1 MAIKINSL
9 ELENVKRIKAVQLEP
24 SKDGLTI
31 IGGNNRQGKSSVL
44 DSIAWALGGNRY
56 KPSNPK
62 NDESVVDPY
71 LKVTLSNGLIVER
84 KGKNADLKVTD
95 PNGEK
100 AGQTLLDSF
109 ISQFAL
115 DIPKFMDASNLEK
128 GRMLLGLI
136 GLEENFQELVNQEQK
151 VYNERYEIGRIADQ
165 KKKYA
170 EELIEHQDVPKEK
183 ISAVDLIQK
192 QQEILA
198 RNGENQRKRDQ
209 LEQIRYEKKKAFE
222 KSESITKDIESLRN
236 QIRRLEEEKLM
247 YVTKYKTLIVDENQ
261 ASKTV
266 AQIQDEST
274 EEIINSINNI
284 EEINKKIEENAN
296 KYRAIKEAEDFKL
309 QYEELTEK
317 LNKVREEK
325 TALLKNANLPLNGLF
340 IEDGEL
346 TFNGQKWD
354 GMSGSEQLIVATSIV
369 KALNP
374 ECGFVLMDKLEQLDL
389 DTLKEFG
396 NWLEKQDL
404 QVIATRVSK
413 GEECS
418 VIIEDGK
425 ILSEKKAEI
434 PKKTWKAG
442 EF

>member
-1 MAIKINSL
+1 MTIKINSL
-9 ELENVKRIKAVQLEP
+9 ELENVKRIKAVQLKP
-24 SKDGLTI
+24 TQDGLTI

-56 KPSNPK
+56 KPTNPK

-136 GLEENFQELVNQEQK
+136 GLEENFQGLVNQEQK
-151 VYNERYEIGRIADQ
+151 IYNERYEIGRIADQ

-183 ISAVDLIQK
+183 ISAVDLIK
-192 QQEILA
+192 EQQEILA
-198 RNGENQRKRDQ
+198 RNGENQKKRENLQ
-209 LEQIRYEKKKAFE
+209 KITAEMSQVESEMKSILAEVQRLQEKYTEFNIKKN
-222 KSESITKDIESLRN
+222 KLQDDIN
-236 QIRRLEEEKLM
+236 
-247 YVTKYKTLIVDENQ
+247 T

-266 AQIQDEST
+266 EQLQDEST

-317 LNKVREEK
+317 LVKVREEK
-325 TALLKNANLPLNGLF
+325 TSLLKNANLPLNGLF

-354 GMSGSEQLIVATSIV
+354 GMSGSEQLVVATSIV

-389 DTLKEFG
+389 DTLKEFSL
-396 NWLEKQDL
+396 WLEIQDL

-418 VIIEDGK
+418 VVINDGRIERDNTATTK
-425 ILSEKKAEI
+425 Q
-434 PKKTWKAG
+434 WKAG